1 MSRLDAEERHELP
14 QRSFAYVDSAG
25 REHLPIEDA
34 EHVRNAAARFNQTHF
49 ESDAAAR
56 EAARRIVAAARQF
69 GVELSDQDEVVRA
82 AG

>member
-14 QRSFAYVDSAG
+14 KHSYAYVDSAG
-25 REHLPIEDA
+25 REHLPIHDA
-34 EHVRNAAARFNQTHF
+34 EHVRNAAARFDQTHF

-56 EAARRIVAAARQF
+56 EAARRIVAAARHF
-69 GVELSDQDEVVRA
+69 GVALSDQDLVVQA